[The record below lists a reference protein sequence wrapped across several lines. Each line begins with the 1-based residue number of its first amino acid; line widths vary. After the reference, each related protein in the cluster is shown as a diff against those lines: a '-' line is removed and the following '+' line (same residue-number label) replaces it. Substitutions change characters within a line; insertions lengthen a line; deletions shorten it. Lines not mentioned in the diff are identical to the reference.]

1 MREAR
6 IYFERLKEHFE
17 PFIEGSLQGDPYL
30 REKIRELSLALNKSN
45 RAFQERGSFGFCSSC
60 AGRGI
65 RCCGEGLEWK
75 LSPEEFF
82 INLSLFYLEGRSFTF
97 PETSPEDCLFLGER
111 GCILKLTP
119 LFCRNFF
126 CRELS
131 DFLGLENLILL
142 QNSLEDEATLTFEI
156 CEYLKKTNPL
166 IRSLI

>member
-6 IYFERLKEHFE
+6 IYFQRLKEHFE
-17 PFIEGSLQGDPYL
+17 PFIESSLQEDHPL
-30 REKIRELSLALNKSN
+30 REKILELSLALDKSKK
-45 RAFQERGSFGFCSSC
+45 AFQETGSFAFCSSC

-82 INLSLFYLEGRSFTF
+82 INLILFYLEGRPFTF

-111 GCILKLTP
+111 GCVLKLTP

-126 CRELS
+126 CKELS
-131 DFLGLENLILL
+131 EFLGLENLILL
-142 QNSLEDEATLTFEI
+142 QNSLEAEAILTFKI
-156 CEYLKKTNPL
+156 CEYLKKTNPSL
-166 IRSLI
+166 RSLI